1 MPTEKRARQR
11 ENREKLLAA
20 RARVERIERLKRRG
34 IVLAV
39 ILIIVAIF
47 AWLTNRDTGDPE
59 PSATVATVATV
70 ATTLPSQTRGPVDYA
85 GFRAQTTA
93 CEGTQPAERVE
104 MTFEA
109 PADQALSGSVQATLQ
124 TSCGSIELAL
134 DADAAP
140 ESVNSFVFLA
150 REGYFDGT
158 ACHRLVP
165 GFVLQCGDPGA
176 TGGGDPGYVVPDEF
190 PADGFLYDTG
200 VIAMANAG
208 PGTTGSQFFLVI
220 VDGSL
225 LPPLFSVLGTFTV
238 SDGTL
243 AALAQVPL
251 GLSPGGEQSGPLETI
266 YLDSVVVE
274 E

>member
-34 IVLAV
+34 IILAV

-59 PSATVATVATV
+59 PSTTV

-93 CEGTQPAERVE
+93 CGGTQPAERVE

-158 ACHRLVP
+158 ACHRLVA

-190 PADGFLYDTG
+190 PADGFVYDTG

-220 VDGSL
+220 GDDSL
-225 LPPLFSVLGTFTV
+225 LPPRFSVLGTFTD
-238 SDGTL
+238 SDGAL

-266 YLDSVVVE
+266 YLDSIVVE
-274 E
+274 G